1 MKIILKP
8 SSKDTAYHT
17 VSIERISDDLKIEEV
32 MDLVKA
38 AVVAWGFNVE
48 TVREYFKSE

>member
-8 SSKDTAYHT
+8 TSKDEAYHT
-17 VSIERISDDLKIEEV
+17 VSIERISDDLRFEEV
-32 MDLVKA
+32 MSLMQSA
-38 AVVAWGFNVE
+38 LVAWGFNVE